1 MSQKSMLDQILDIL
15 EKWEEG
21 VVVEKPRQAPS
32 FPTQKKPQQVGRKE
46 KIMLLLWTLFCFAI
60 LTIIPSLFLE
70 GRSGMGTVISIIL
83 SLTVYFVLFV
93 PVLYWYLSRAQK
105 NKRWL
110 LVSIFPFL
118 AFLFVIY
125 LVAIDQDD
133 KKTIREVSADKKN
146 SAFPETTVKQKKQKF
161 FDFRPDDRFKR

>member
-1 MSQKSMLDQILDIL
+1 MAG
-15 EKWEEG
+15 EKLG
-21 VVVEKPRQAPS
+21 NSR
-32 FPTQKKPQQVGRKE
+32 
-46 KIMLLLWTLFCFAI
+46 LL
-60 LTIIPSLFLE
+60 
-70 GRSGMGTVISIIL
+70 IL

-93 PVLYWYLSRAQK
+93 PVLYWYLNRVQK
-105 NKRWL
+105 DKRWL

-133 KKTIREVSADKKN
+133 KKTIRGVSADKKN